1 MFQNRV
7 TKCICHS
14 RTFEDVKAYAAE
26 QSLTSVGELQAHDI
40 CSNSCG
46 LCSPYV
52 QMMLKTGQVEYVPGE
67 PFIINTTKR

>member
-1 MFQNRV
+1 MAHNKV

-14 RTFEDVKAYAAE
+14 RSFEEVKAYAAD
-26 QSLTSVGELQAHDI
+26 QNITSVEELQERDF

-52 QMMLKTGQVEYVPGE
+52 EAMLNTGQVEFTPGE
-67 PFIINTTKR
+67 PFRS

>member
-1 MFQNRV
+1 MPQNKI

-14 RTFEDVKAYAAE
+14 RSFEEIKVFATE
-26 QSLTSVGELQAHDI
+26 QSISSVSELQDRDF

-52 QMMLKTGQVEYVPGE
+52 EVLLETGQVEFTPGE
-67 PFIINTTKR
+67 PFRN